1 MDFKEKNKYVQFAF
15 NQSNS
20 FRRQNNNKVYLPN
33 GGIFISKFKSIKNFY
48 TNKTI
53 FYVMDKKSSVD
64 VDTLEDFKVAKNYIK
79 K

>member
-1 MDFKEKNKYVQFAF
+1 MVEYLYL
-15 NQSNS
+15 NS
-20 FRRQNNNKVYLPN
+20 KVL
-33 GGIFISKFKSIKNFY
+33 KDFY

-64 VDTLEDFKVAKNYIK
+64 VDTEDFKVAKNYIK

>member
-1 MDFKEKNKYVQFAF
+1 MFNLHLIKVILSEDKIIIKYIYQMVEYLYL
-15 NQSNS
+15 NS
-20 FRRQNNNKVYLPN
+20 KVL
-33 GGIFISKFKSIKNFY
+33 KNFY